1 MAVRSGITL
10 LSLLESHE
18 LPESLKYDKETS
30 GKSSAK
36 STSVSS
42 RAVEVTPECVLRE
55 DDHLLNRVHHTL
67 ERLSTFISSSHTFP
81 PGSLLP
87 DSSQLVEIDREFK
100 TVTSRAR
107 REATRE
113 KMSAETGESH
123 FLKAHLVNP
132 LNLLLEV
139 LFPHLR
145 VYWRFVGLGSGG
157 KPDIELVIETEGAL
171 VKSAVCEI
179 KTVDAVSQTTV
190 RRIPVDAGENKL
202 YMKGNEVVT
211 EDDAE
216 LERGKRSHQ
225 CKVVQQVSIS
235 LFITYLTLSKRYEM
249 TLFAHHDGKS
259 SQVLGEMFTRD
270 VSLGLI
276 TNYEQFLL
284 LRRDHRD
291 RSSQPI
297 ISFCDPIQASGP
309 FTRRRLANTPLGLF
323 LGVTAL
329 ALEWG
334 RHDTRIDGTSP
345 AGAGEMEVNARTP
358 SETVRDEVGE
368 GSGSGREGSGFGG
381 GNTGLGSGG
390 IGGSGSS
397 LAGQDPT
404 YRVSF
409 ESSSLVVLLTYL
421 TVVLRAS
428 SS

>member
-1 MAVRSGITL
+1 MTCVLLSMNIDETSLISIHLLLLSSILHRLCACLGITLHREIWTMRTTGMAVRSGITL

-145 VYWRFVGLGSGG
+145 VYWRFVGWD
-157 KPDIELVIETEGAL
+157 PEGNPISNWL
-171 VKSAVCEI
+171 S
-179 KTVDAVSQTTV
+179 
-190 RRIPVDAGENKL
+190 RRK
-202 YMKGNEVVT
+202 
-211 EDDAE
+211 
-216 LERGKRSHQ
+216 ER
-225 CKVVQQVSIS
+225 
-235 LFITYLTLSKRYEM
+235 
-249 TLFAHHDGKS
+249 
-259 SQVLGEMFTRD
+259 
-270 VSLGLI
+270 
-276 TNYEQFLL
+276 
-284 LRRDHRD
+284 
-291 RSSQPI
+291 
-297 ISFCDPIQASGP
+297 
-309 FTRRRLANTPLGLF
+309 
-323 LGVTAL
+323 
-329 ALEWG
+329 W
-334 RHDTRIDGTSP
+334 
-345 AGAGEMEVNARTP
+345 
-358 SETVRDEVGE
+358 
-368 GSGSGREGSGFGG
+368 
-381 GNTGLGSGG
+381 
-390 IGGSGSS
+390 
-397 LAGQDPT
+397 
-404 YRVSF
+404 
-409 ESSSLVVLLTYL
+409 
-421 TVVLRAS
+421 
-428 SS
+428 